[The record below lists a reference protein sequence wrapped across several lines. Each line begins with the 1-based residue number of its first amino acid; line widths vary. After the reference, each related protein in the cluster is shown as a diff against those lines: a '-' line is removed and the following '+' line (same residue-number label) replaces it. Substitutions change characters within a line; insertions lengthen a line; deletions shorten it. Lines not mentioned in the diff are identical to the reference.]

1 MPPDTLV
8 VMVAA
13 AVVVAVVLVMLA
25 VLAVLVLVLTIG
37 VVAVAAVAATIL
49 SVLALALDIDCVA
62 AAAAAAASECGIIL
76 AVGGGLGI
84 VAGLMPLHAHA
95 RPGIVLLPGSRH
107 RCDTHHLQQL
117 LVRACRAGWP
127 ALRISHG
134 ACYHYASRSPSKLQH
149 SVSL

>member
-49 SVLALALDIDCVA
+49 SVLALALDIDCV
-62 AAAAAAASECGIIL
+62 AAAAASECGIIL

-149 SVSL
+149 SVLL